1 MFYSSQH
8 SLCIFRYKR
17 QQKEEKKEALWQMW
31 QRQRTLDL
39 KTSVERPLFSKM
51 NLVAKVDENWPVKRK
66 NRDDVVLCQRYQTN
80 E

>member
-8 SLCIFRYKR
+8 SLSIFRYKR
-17 QQKEEKKEALWQMW
+17 QQKEKKKK
-31 QRQRTLDL
+31 RQRTLDL

-51 NLVAKVDENWPVKRK
+51 KLVAKVDENWPVKRK

-80 E
+80 V